1 MEHFAEVWAAQPF
14 AIERAALRAQ
24 LIFFSLLLINKGRN
38 NGNQETLQ
46 FRQEIRQG
54 RRQVSKKRNA

>member
-1 MEHFAEVWAAQPF
+1 MEHFAEVCAAQLF
-14 AIERAALRAQ
+14 AIERAAVGAQ
-24 LIFFSLLLINKGRN
+24 LIFFSLLLIKKGRN

-46 FRQEIRQG
+46 FRKEVWQS